1 MEHKNLTQA
10 LSTLRIKD
18 QNFDFASFSADSFRV
33 QDIIDKASSDIVL
46 RLDTGAARNEGSQS
60 CDQISNL
67 LSSFQ
72 RLDTQLAELESQ
84 VQSRCTTLQ
93 DGVAADEAAHL
104 ARITVAERELAALTM
119 TLRALETRGDN
130 LTSFASRVGVR
141 LQTVDHQRRRA
152 LRAAEALQ
160 HLAAF
165 SRSEDLS
172 SLPEIFQDDDRMEE
186 AASIAAQLSTAVE
199 KAIQSSYGGGG
210 GGNGDGG
217 GGDEDGGTAYNAS
230 SSPDPKFSPSRFRGH
245 PAPGTLEAAAEQL
258 ELYRNVLDNRIVS
271 KFDLAVSSQNFP
283 VMAHCARIMAAAGAH
298 GDSLLISRYIST
310 RPLFSQPIIDYSNGG
325 NSSNA
330 TDPRSPSPPIQ
341 QQQQQSQLSTKLSSP
356 SSSSPSAS
364 TSDTAAVAAM
374 RSLTELYS
382 KLSSAIRDEAVVM
395 EQVFLDCGKAVAAL
409 RRLIE
414 KTLALAEESAEL
426 AGQGGGL
433 VPTELADAACGTAL
447 DRYMNLELAWLGG
460 LGNQKLKTAKR
471 TLQKELILDFIS
483 MNEEAVKRCVQV
495 TPAGAAASAIRMLFH
510 SGSNNTSTT
519 IMGLS
524 NKKAIA
530 TTTQACLLGQAGT
543 HMLLG
548 LGGAADRC
556 VSRLAGAFKPD
567 LGANRDAAARS
578 EATASLGTLLQAIAQ
593 VTEMS
598 FMLKQHFDRVIGPL
612 VALSQLESIAC
623 VEGLAQLVAA
633 IDARTA
639 AALERTLHQLFRK
652 VAATLVAEQSKHDFR
667 PLNSDRAAVRTTST
681 MSSTTINNNVGGI
694 DTPTEAC
701 LSAVALLRAVGQ
713 QTAAHLH
720 GSNLSSFLTAFSRRT
735 AAVVETH
742 AVRFIF
748 SPEGALRWRR
758 DVREFATC
766 MNELGARAAAPAFE
780 DLFSLAGLMIVP
792 PESLPGLL
800 DGVGHL
806 EKARVRA
813 IAERRE
819 DWKTARVGDRPL
831 HALFS

>member
-1 MEHKNLTQA
+1 MPNQ
-10 LSTLRIKD
+10 SYVIP
-18 QNFDFASFSADSFRV
+18 NY
-33 QDIIDKASSDIVL
+33 SSI
-46 RLDTGAARNEGSQS
+46 
-60 CDQISNL
+60 CHYY
-67 LSSFQ
+67 

-84 VQSRCTTLQ
+84 VHSRCTTLQ
-93 DGVAADEAAHL
+93 DGVVADEAAHL

-119 TLRALETRGDN
+119 SLRTLESRGDN
-130 LTSFASRVGVR
+130 LTSFASRVGAR
-141 LQTVDHQRRRA
+141 LQTVDNQKRRA
-152 LRAAEALQ
+152 LRAAQALEY
-160 HLAAF
+160 LAAF

-186 AASIAAQLSTAVE
+186 AASVAAQLSTAVD
-199 KAIQSSYGGGG
+199 KALEASYGGGG
-210 GGNGDGG
+210 GGGG
-217 GGDEDGGTAYNAS
+217 ADDNAT
-230 SSPDPKFSPSRFRGH
+230 SPGLRRSLSRFQGQ

-283 VMAHCARIMAAAGAH
+283 IMADCARIMAAAGAH

-310 RPLFSQPIIDYSNGG
+310 RPLFSQPLSSYSALGG
-325 NSSNA
+325 GEASTTTAADRDSSL
-330 TDPRSPSPPIQ
+330 PPAQ
-341 QQQQQSQLSTKLSSP
+341 RAVSSP
-356 SSSSPSAS
+356 SSGTTTTTTNPTSSSSFS
-364 TSDTAAVAAM
+364 TSTSSETAAVAAM

-382 KLSSAIRDEAVVM
+382 TLSSSIRDEAVVM
-395 EQVFLDCGKAVAAL
+395 EQVFLDPGKAVAAL
-409 RRLIE
+409 VERIFEQIVQNALEMALKPFSPDAALETLRSHLRLVAE
-414 KTLALAEESAEL
+414 AYRKTLALAEEAAEL
-426 AGQGGGL
+426 SGKEGGL

-447 DRYMNLELAWLGG
+447 DRYMTFELAWLGG

-471 TLQKELILDFIS
+471 TLQKELILDFMS

-495 TPAGAAASAIRMLFH
+495 TPTGAAPAAIRMLFH
-510 SGSNNTSTT
+510 SGTDNNHTSTT
-519 IMGLS
+519 ATANQKSTMGL
-524 NKKAIA
+524 NKKAA

-567 LGANRDAAARS
+567 VDADRDAAARS

-593 VTEMS
+593 VTEMAE
-598 FMLKQHFDRVIGPL
+598 MLKQHFDRVIYPL
-612 VALSQLESIAC
+612 VAPSALESAAC

-633 IDARTA
+633 IDARTT

-652 VAATLVAEQSKHDFR
+652 VAATLVAEQYKSDFR
-667 PLNSDRAAVRTTST
+667 PVAKAFTTTAVNTNNQATTGGGGGGGNASNS
-681 MSSTTINNNVGGI
+681 GGI

-713 QTAAHLH
+713 QTGAHLH
-720 GSNLSSFLTAFSRRT
+720 GSNLSSFLTAFARRT

-758 DVREFATC
+758 DVGEFSEC
-766 MNELGARAAAPAFE
+766 MKELGARAAAPAFE
-780 DLFSLAGLMIVP
+780 DLFSLGGLLIVP
-792 PESLPGLL
+792 AESLPGLL

-806 EKARVRA
+806 DKARVRA

-831 HALFS
+831 QALFS

>member
-1 MEHKNLTQA
+1 
-10 LSTLRIKD
+10 LS
-18 QNFDFASFSADSFRV
+18 
-33 QDIIDKASSDIVL
+33 
-46 RLDTGAARNEGSQS
+46 
-60 CDQISNL
+60 
-67 LSSFQ
+67 
-72 RLDTQLAELESQ
+72 ELETQ
-84 VQSRCTTLQ
+84 VQSRCTSLQ

-130 LTSFASRVGVR
+130 LTSFASRVGAR
-141 LQTVDHQRRRA
+141 LQAVDNQKRRA
-152 LRAAEALQ
+152 SRAAEALRY
-160 HLAAF
+160 LAAF

-172 SLPEIFQDDDRMEE
+172 SLPEIFQDDDRVEE
-186 AASIAAQLSTAVE
+186 AASVAAQLSIAVE
-199 KAIQSSYGGGG
+199 KALQSSYGG
-210 GGNGDGG
+210 NY
-217 GGDEDGGTAYNAS
+217 GGDTDSHRAS
-230 SSPDPKFSPSRFRGH
+230 STPDPKFSPSRFQGH

-271 KFDLAVSSQNFP
+271 RFDVAVSSQNFP
-283 VMAHCARIMAAAGAH
+283 IMAHCARIMAATGAH

-310 RPLFSQPIIDYSNGG
+310 RPLFSQPVLNYSDGDMICG
-325 NSSNA
+325 AA
-330 TDPRSPSPPIQ
+330 TDPQSSSPPNP
-341 QQQQQSQLSTKLSSP
+341 QQQSHKLSTKVTSPFSTAAGAATSSF
-356 SSSSPSAS
+356 SSSEA
-364 TSDTAAVAAM
+364 AAVAAM
-374 RSLTELYS
+374 RSLTELYA
-382 KLSSAIRDEAVVM
+382 KLSSAIRDEAVVI
-395 EQVFLDCGKAVAAL
+395 EQVFSDSGKALAAL
-409 RRLIE
+409 VERIFEQIVQTALETALKPPAGDASLDTVRSHLRLVAE
-414 KTLALAEESAEL
+414 AYRKTLVLAEESTDL
-426 AGQGGGL
+426 SGQAGGL
-433 VPTELADAACGTAL
+433 VPTELADAACGTAV
-447 DRYMNLELAWLGG
+447 DRYMNFELAWLGG
-460 LGNQKLKTAKR
+460 LGNEKLKTAKR
-471 TLQKELILDFIS
+471 TLQKELILDLMS

-495 TPAGAAASAIRMLFH
+495 TPAGVVASAIRMLFH
-510 SGSNNTSTT
+510 SGSTTTSNTTT
-519 IMGLS
+519 TMYTGIS
-524 NKKAIA
+524 NKKSIA

-567 LGANRDAAARS
+567 LGADRDAAARS

-598 FMLKQHFDRVIGPL
+598 LMLKHHYDRVVAPL
-612 VALSQLESIAC
+612 VAPSPLESAAC

-639 AALERTLHQLFRK
+639 AALERTLHQLFSK
-652 VAATLVAEQSKHDFR
+652 VAATLVAEQNKSDFK
-667 PLNSDRAAVRTTST
+667 PLNSGKVASSGNG
-681 MSSTTINNNVGGI
+681 SSTTTTSSSNTSNKSGGI

-720 GSNLSSFLTAFSRRT
+720 GSNLTSFFSAFSRRT
-735 AAVVETH
+735 AVVVETH
-742 AVRFIF
+742 AIRFVF

-758 DVREFATC
+758 DVGEFATC
-766 MNELGARAAAPAFE
+766 MTELGARAAAPVFE
-780 DLFSLAGLMIVP
+780 DLYSLAGLLIVP

-806 EKARVRA
+806 DKARVRA

-831 HALFS
+831 HALF

>member
-186 AASIAAQLSTAVE
+186 AASIAAQLSTAVG

-409 RRLIE
+409 VERIFEQIVQTALETSLKPPAADASLDTVRSHLRLVAE
-414 KTLALAEESAEL
+414 AYRKTLALAEESAEL

-593 VTEMS
+593 
-598 FMLKQHFDRVIGPL
+598 
-612 VALSQLESIAC
+612 LESIAC

-720 GSNLSSFLTAFSRRT
+720 GR
-735 AAVVETH
+735 
-742 AVRFIF
+742 
-748 SPEGALRWRR
+748 
-758 DVREFATC
+758 
-766 MNELGARAAAPAFE
+766 
-780 DLFSLAGLMIVP
+780 LMIVP